1 MSLGGTIVKV
11 ANQLFEMSN
20 TFVELRCDIAMPMP
34 GFSLIEPDIHGLYR
48 PVIVLNPTIIPDDP
62 SVIAHVLGHEW
73 GHHVLRHIEPR
84 GPDIPPENSERRQ
97 EKENEADAYAARFI
111 KTYRYDTDAII
122 SFMREHPI
130 DLENRMQILLSA
142 DPNPNWTTRSPVLNS
157 SLSN

>member
-1 MSLGGTIVKV
+1 MSLGGAIVKV

-48 PVIVLNPTIIPDDP
+48 PVIVLNPTIIPDD
-62 SVIAHVLGHEW
+62 SNVIAHILGHEW

-84 GPDIPPENSERRQ
+84 GPDTPPEGSNRRQ

-111 KTYRYDTDAII
+111 KTYDYDTDAII
-122 SFMREHPI
+122 SFLREHPI
-130 DLENRMQILLSA
+130 DFENRMQILLNTPA
-142 DPNPNWTTRSPVLNS
+142 DQNTRSPVLNS
-157 SLSN
+157 SLPN

>member
-1 MSLGGTIVKV
+1 MSLGGTIVKI

-20 TFVELRCDIAMPMP
+20 RFVELRCDIGMPMP
-34 GFSLIEPDIHGLYR
+34 GFSFIEPDIHGLYR
-48 PVIVLNPTIIPDDP
+48 PIIVLNPTIIPDD
-62 SVIAHVLGHEW
+62 SNVIAHILGHEW

-84 GPDIPPENSERRQ
+84 DPNIHPEGINRRQ
-97 EKENEADAYAARFI
+97 EKENEADTYAARFI
-111 KTYRYDTDAII
+111 KTYNYDTDAII

-142 DPNPNWTTRSPVLNS
+142 DHTTRFPVLDS